1 MATNSDARR
10 IYNFA
15 DKPERLAMSLP
26 AFLDFAGGLS
36 HHLHM
41 QCVAAALLEESD
53 VRGHQIEEC
62 VAACH
67 VALLTIITVHLFPLW
82 GQRIP
87 AFNEAENGDRA
98 VHAN

>member
-1 MATNSDARR
+1 MRHVAAVAVTDTCR

-41 QCVAAALLEESD
+41 QYVGLAPRHS
-53 VRGHQIEEC
+53 
-62 VAACH
+62 
-67 VALLTIITVHLFPLW
+67 
-82 GQRIP
+82 
-87 AFNEAENGDRA
+87 
-98 VHAN
+98 

>member
-1 MATNSDARR
+1 MLTSQNRFHEHFRREFNEYVNAAAATRSNTCR

-41 QCVAAALLEESD
+41 QYVGLAPRHS
-53 VRGHQIEEC
+53 
-62 VAACH
+62 
-67 VALLTIITVHLFPLW
+67 
-82 GQRIP
+82 
-87 AFNEAENGDRA
+87 
-98 VHAN
+98 

>member
-1 MATNSDARR
+1 MRHVAAVAGPDTRR

-41 QCVAAALLEESD
+41 QYVGLAPVTAEPAVTRSKSASATFRDFADAPL
-53 VRGHQIEEC
+53 R
-62 VAACH
+62 
-67 VALLTIITVHLFPLW
+67 VHFFPLW
-82 GQRIP
+82 AR
-87 AFNEAENGDRA
+87 NHLMLKSR
-98 VHAN
+98 